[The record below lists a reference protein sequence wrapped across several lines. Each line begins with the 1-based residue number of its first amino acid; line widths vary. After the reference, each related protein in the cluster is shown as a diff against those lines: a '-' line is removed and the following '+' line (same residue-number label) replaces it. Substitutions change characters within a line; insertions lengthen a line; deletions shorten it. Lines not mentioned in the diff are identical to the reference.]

1 MALDTFFKMM
11 NRPGVEQVRQNQI
24 QAQLDRKMANE
35 AAQRNVIAELLSNR
49 SKQISNRRTDLS
61 NTQTALEMAQF
72 GKPTYGDLVQQ
83 PDGSFAQPKLDRQGR
98 VSGIN
103 SVPGLQARVLHP
115 AKQELAKFL
124 DPNLDPYTATDAQY
138 MAAKKER
145 DRVKL
150 ETNPTYMY
158 RQQLRQEAEQKQKE
172 DKKEAREF
180 ASDTYEIAA
189 RMFESDGLDA
199 AVGTVDVLFPT
210 FGEDAIGFENDLEFL
225 VSRLTKENLG
235 IMKGVLSDNDIKMLR
250 NIGAG
255 ELTLKGGE
263 QRMRTG
269 LMRVMNK
276 LAVASGRPVPYA
288 NLENQNRAAQNANSN
303 VAGPASNQSGSSTS
317 DLGGSRFTIEEI

>member
-1 MALDTFFKMM
+1 MALDTFFKMID
-11 NRPGVEQVRQNQI
+11 RPGVEQVRQNQI

-35 AAQRNVIAELLSNR
+35 AAQRNKIAELLNNR
-49 SKQISNRRTDLS
+49 SKQISNRATDLS

-72 GKPTYGDLVQQ
+72 GKPTYGALVQQ

-124 DPNLDPYTATDAQY
+124 DPTLDPYTATDAQY

-150 ETNPTYMY
+150 ETNPTYVY
-158 RQQLRQEAEQKQKE
+158 RQQLRQEAEEKQKA
-172 DKKEAREF
+172 DKEEAKEF
-180 ASDTYEIAA
+180 ASDTYEIAE
-189 RMFESDGLDA
+189 RLFNSDGLDA

-210 FGEDAIGFENDLEFL
+210 FGEDAIDFENDLEFL

-235 IMKGVLSDNDIKMLR
+235 IMKGVLSDNDIRMLR

-255 ELTLKGGE
+255 ELTLKGSE
-263 QRMRTG
+263 QRMRNG

-288 NLENQNRAAQNANSN
+288 NLQNQNRAAQNANSN
-303 VAGPASNQSGSSTS
+303 VAGPALNQSGASTS
-317 DLGGSRFTIEEI
+317 GARPSLDSFDN